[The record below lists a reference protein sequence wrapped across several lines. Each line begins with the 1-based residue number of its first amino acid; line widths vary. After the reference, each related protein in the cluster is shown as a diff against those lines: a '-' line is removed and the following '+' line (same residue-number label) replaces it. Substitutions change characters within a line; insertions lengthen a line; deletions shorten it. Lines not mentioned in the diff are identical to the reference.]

1 MFFLGFFLQIQ
12 IIIIKKLNIE
22 RIHIYDA
29 LITRLKFNLMLNFKR
44 SFIQAKIEFT
54 RCFTFVF
61 RAGVCH
67 TFLHLVRSRGRR
79 EPERYPLIAK

>member
-1 MFFLGFFLQIQ
+1 MRRCLNRNSHAVYQGETFAVWDMHTK
-12 IIIIKKLNIE
+12 IIVF
-22 RIHIYDA
+22 
-29 LITRLKFNLMLNFKR
+29 TRLKFNLMLNFKR

-61 RAGVCH
+61 RAGVRH
-67 TFLHLVRSRGRR
+67 TFLHLVPPRGRQ